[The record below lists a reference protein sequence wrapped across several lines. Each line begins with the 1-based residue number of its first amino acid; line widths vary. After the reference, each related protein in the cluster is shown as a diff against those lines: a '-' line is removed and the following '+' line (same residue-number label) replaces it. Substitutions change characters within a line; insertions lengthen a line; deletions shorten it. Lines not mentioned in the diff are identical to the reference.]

1 MKEAKKI
8 LRIIKQDLK
17 PIQKDGKEEL
27 LLINQKNMSL
37 KQIDSIKRNL

>member
-1 MKEAKKI
+1 MNEDKKI
-8 LRIIKQDLK
+8 LKIFKQDLN
-17 PIQKDGKEEL
+17 PIPKDRKEEL